1 MFSTKIMIL
10 GGVAI
15 LAAATIGVVM
25 ASTASNTVPD
35 SKAGEGQGTI
45 TGYDISTVHYQLN
58 AADPSKIDAV
68 TFKLDSAPTIGSTI
82 KVKVGSSSSSW
93 YTCTTVTTAATCA
106 TVSPAASVASANE
119 LKVVVAQ

>member
-1 MFSTKIMIL
+1 MFSTKFLAM

-15 LAAATIGVVM
+15 VAIAMIGVVM

-58 AADPSKIDAV
+58 ASDPSKIDAV
-68 TFKLDSAPTIGSTI
+68 TFKLDSAPIAGSTI
-82 KVKVGSSSSSW
+82 KVKVGSASTSW
-93 YTCTTVTTAATCA
+93 YSCTTVTTAATCA
-106 TVSPAASVASANE
+106 TLSPPASVAAANE

>member
-1 MFSTKIMIL
+1 MFNTKVIVL
-10 GGVAI
+10 AGVAI
-15 LAAATIGVVM
+15 LAVAVIGVVM
-25 ASTASNTVPD
+25 ASTASNSVPD

-45 TGYDISTVHYQLN
+45 TGYDISTVHYELN
-58 AADPSKIDAV
+58 ALDPSIIDAV
-68 TFKLDSAPTIGSTI
+68 TFKLDSAPTTGSTI

-106 TVSPAASVASANE
+106 TVSPAASVAAADE

>member
-1 MFSTKIMIL
+1 MLSSKVLVL

-15 LAAATIGVVM
+15 LAVAMAGMVM

-58 AADPSKIDAV
+58 ASDPSKIDAV
-68 TFKLDSAPTIGSTI
+68 HFDLDSAPIIGSTI
-82 KVKVGSSSSSW
+82 RVKLGSSSNSW
-93 YTCTTVTTAATCA
+93 YTCSTVATAVTCA
-106 TVSPAASVASANE
+106 TNSPPASVAAANE

>member
-1 MFSTKIMIL
+1 MFTTKVMVL

-15 LAAATIGVVM
+15 LGAAMIGIVM

-58 AADPSKIDAV
+58 ATDPSKIDAV
-68 TFKLDSAPTIGSTI
+68 TFKLDSAPIVGSTI
-82 KVKVGSSSSSW
+82 KVKVGSTSTAW
-93 YTCTTVTTAATCA
+93 YNCTTVTTAATCA
-106 TVSPAASVASANE
+106 TTSPAASVAAANE

>member
-1 MFSTKIMIL
+1 MFTTKFLII

-15 LAAATIGVVM
+15 LAVALMGIVV
-25 ASTASNTVPD
+25 ASTASNTVPN

-45 TGYDISTVHYQLN
+45 TGYDISTVHYKLN

-68 TFKLDSAPTIGSTI
+68 TFKLDSAPDAGSTI
-82 KVKVGSSSSSW
+82 KVKVGSSTSIW
-93 YTCTTVTTAATCA
+93 YTCTTANMEATCA
-106 TVSPAASVASANE
+106 TVAPVATVSLADE